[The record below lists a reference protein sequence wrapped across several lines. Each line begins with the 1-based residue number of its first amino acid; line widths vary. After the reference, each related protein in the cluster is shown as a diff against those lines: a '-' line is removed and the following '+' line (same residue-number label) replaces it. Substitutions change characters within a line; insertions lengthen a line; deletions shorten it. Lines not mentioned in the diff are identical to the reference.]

1 MQDMKTEIYLSS
13 TPEVEF
19 YAFVNEGLVCATK
32 SGTDSGNEEEDDM

>member
-1 MQDMKTEIYLSS
+1 MKKNHTDYS

-19 YAFVNEGLVCATK
+19 YAIVNEGLVCATK